1 MNTLLNHLRT
11 QSTAPLAHTFIIGA
25 GDGSQLT
32 HWRELSSEQLH
43 LAEAH
48 PAHAKTLQQHTQGQ
62 PQEHLYPGAI
72 TADTQE
78 TATLHLL
85 TLPKFSSLNA
95 PSGLSQQLPNIS
107 VQGTETVP
115 AQPITA
121 WLTQTELDPNA
132 THTLVINAPG
142 QAHALLNA
150 TPNALLHAF
159 TWIMVSTA
167 DEALY
172 ENDVDSA
179 TLETALT
186 QRGYARVAEDDATY
200 PTVERLYQRQPSVI
214 ERLTLTAERDALAKQ
229 LEEARATAK
238 SETEKL
244 AKELEQ
250 ARNTAK
256 QHEEACV
263 IARRETTKQ
272 SQALEATQSQLAERD
287 QQLEE
292 ARNTAK
298 QHEEACATAK
308 SEAEKLAK
316 ELEQARNTA
325 KQHEE
330 ACVIARSEATKQSQA
345 LKDAEAA
352 RATAKSE
359 AEKLAKELEE
369 ARVIARS
376 EATKQSQALEAT
388 QKQLAERDQQLE
400 EARNTAKQHEE
411 ARVIARSEATKQSQ
425 ALEAAQHQLAERD
438 QLLEEAR
445 NTAKQHEEACATAKS
460 EAEKLAKELE
470 ESRVIARSEATKQS
484 QALEAAQKQ
493 LAERDQQLEEARNTA
508 KQHEEACVIARRE
521 TTKQSQALEATQKQL
536 AERDQQ
542 LEEARNTAK
551 QHEEACATAKSETE
565 KLAKE
570 LEQAR
575 NAAKQHEEACVIARR
590 ETTKQSQALEAA
602 QSQLAERDQ
611 QLEEAKQQIETLT
624 QQLATKENSLTKT
637 EERFS
642 SLESKLDQLFGEQR
656 SYIQQ
661 TTNALGQHVTRSA
674 QQQRDEQA
682 LTHYL
687 HHGQRPIS
695 TELPPN
701 FAMALLERR
710 ETQRY
715 DVMVV
720 LGSTPITELLAQA
733 VVNETRQQPRL
744 TAQHAN
750 ESGKDVQHYVAP
762 SQDDLPQAVISLAH
776 KKSLCKTLKQRLAAN
791 HTQEAVNVVHAP
803 WVEANE
809 KGDLFYAWEATL
821 KRLNQWLEEE
831 AKVLV
836 VVGNALAEAN
846 HPRMA
851 ALPQLLQ
858 HLPTQTLEV
867 IVEGNHYPQ
876 ESDLKAEWEALL
888 SKRER
893 EAETLRLPSALGIRV
908 SG

>member
-172 ENDVDSA
+172 ENDVDST

-229 LEEARATAK
+229 LEEARTNAKNETEKLAKQLEEARANAK

-244 AKELEQ
+244 AKELE
-250 ARNTAK
+250 
-256 QHEEACV
+256 
-263 IARRETTKQ
+263 
-272 SQALEATQSQLAERD
+272 
-287 QQLEE
+287 
-292 ARNTAK
+292 
-298 QHEEACATAK
+298 
-308 SEAEKLAK
+308 
-316 ELEQARNTA
+316 
-325 KQHEE
+325 
-330 ACVIARSEATKQSQA
+330 
-345 LKDAEAA
+345 
-352 RATAKSE
+352 
-359 AEKLAKELEE
+359 
-369 ARVIARS
+369 
-376 EATKQSQALEAT
+376 
-388 QKQLAERDQQLE
+388 
-400 EARNTAKQHEE
+400 
-411 ARVIARSEATKQSQ
+411 
-425 ALEAAQHQLAERD
+425 
-438 QLLEEAR
+438 
-445 NTAKQHEEACATAKS
+445 
-460 EAEKLAKELE
+460 
-470 ESRVIARSEATKQS
+470 ESR
-484 QALEAAQKQ
+484 
-493 LAERDQQLEEARNTA
+493 
-508 KQHEEACVIARRE
+508 VIARRE

-542 LEEARNTAK
+542 LEEARNT
-551 QHEEACATAKSETE
+551 
-565 KLAKE
+565 
-570 LEQAR
+570 
-575 NAAKQHEEACVIARR
+575 AKQHEEACVIARR

-720 LGSTPITELLAQA
+720 LGSTPVTELLAQA

-821 KRLNQWLEEE
+821 KRLNQWLEED

-893 EAETLRLPSALGIRV
+893 EAETLRLPTALGLRI

>member
-95 PSGLSQQLPNIS
+95 PSGLIQQLPNIS

-121 WLTQTELDPNA
+121 WLTQTELDPSA

-150 TPNALLHAF
+150 TPNALLNAF
-159 TWIMVSTA
+159 TWVMVSTA

-229 LEEARATAK
+229 LEEARTNAK

-244 AKELEQ
+244 AKELE
-250 ARNTAK
+250 
-256 QHEEACV
+256 
-263 IARRETTKQ
+263 
-272 SQALEATQSQLAERD
+272 
-287 QQLEE
+287 E
-292 ARNTAK
+292 AR
-298 QHEEACATAK
+298 
-308 SEAEKLAK
+308 
-316 ELEQARNTA
+316 
-325 KQHEE
+325 
-330 ACVIARSEATKQSQA
+330 
-345 LKDAEAA
+345 
-352 RATAKSE
+352 
-359 AEKLAKELEE
+359 
-369 ARVIARS
+369 
-376 EATKQSQALEAT
+376 
-388 QKQLAERDQQLE
+388 
-400 EARNTAKQHEE
+400 
-411 ARVIARSEATKQSQ
+411 
-425 ALEAAQHQLAERD
+425 
-438 QLLEEAR
+438 
-445 NTAKQHEEACATAKS
+445 
-460 EAEKLAKELE
+460 
-470 ESRVIARSEATKQS
+470 
-484 QALEAAQKQ
+484 
-493 LAERDQQLEEARNTA
+493 
-508 KQHEEACVIARRE
+508 
-521 TTKQSQALEATQKQL
+521 
-536 AERDQQ
+536 
-542 LEEARNTAK
+542 
-551 QHEEACATAKSETE
+551 
-565 KLAKE
+565 
-570 LEQAR
+570 
-575 NAAKQHEEACVIARR
+575 VIARR

-602 QSQLAERDQ
+602 QRQLAERDQ

-720 LGSTPITELLAQA
+720 LGSTPVTELLAQA

-821 KRLNQWLEEE
+821 KRLNQWLEED

-893 EAETLRLPSALGIRV
+893 EAETLRLPTALGIRV

>member
-1 MNTLLNHLRT
+1 
-11 QSTAPLAHTFIIGA
+11 
-25 GDGSQLT
+25 
-32 HWRELSSEQLH
+32 
-43 LAEAH
+43 
-48 PAHAKTLQQHTQGQ
+48 
-62 PQEHLYPGAI
+62 
-72 TADTQE
+72 
-78 TATLHLL
+78 
-85 TLPKFSSLNA
+85 
-95 PSGLSQQLPNIS
+95 
-107 VQGTETVP
+107 
-115 AQPITA
+115 
-121 WLTQTELDPNA
+121 
-132 THTLVINAPG
+132 
-142 QAHALLNA
+142 
-150 TPNALLHAF
+150 
-159 TWIMVSTA
+159 
-167 DEALY
+167 
-172 ENDVDSA
+172 
-179 TLETALT
+179 
-186 QRGYARVAEDDATY
+186 
-200 PTVERLYQRQPSVI
+200 VERLYQRQPSVI

-244 AKELEQ
+244 AKQLEEARANAKSETEKLAKELEEARVIARRETTKQ
-250 ARNTAK
+250 SQALEATQSQLAERDQQLKEARATAKSEAEKLAKELEEARNTAK

-298 QHEEACATAK
+298 RHEEACAAAK
-308 SEAEKLAK
+308 SETEKLAK

-330 ACVIARSEATKQSQA
+330 ACVIARRET
-345 LKDAEAA
+345 
-352 RATAKSE
+352 
-359 AEKLAKELEE
+359 
-369 ARVIARS
+369 
-376 EATKQSQALEAT
+376 
-388 QKQLAERDQQLE
+388 
-400 EARNTAKQHEE
+400 
-411 ARVIARSEATKQSQ
+411 
-425 ALEAAQHQLAERD
+425 
-438 QLLEEAR
+438 
-445 NTAKQHEEACATAKS
+445 
-460 EAEKLAKELE
+460 
-470 ESRVIARSEATKQS
+470 TKQS

-508 KQHEEACVIARRE
+508 KQHEEACAAAKSE
-521 TTKQSQALEATQKQL
+521 ATKQSQALEAAQNQL

-551 QHEEACATAKSETE
+551 SETE

-570 LEQAR
+570 LE
-575 NAAKQHEEACVIARR
+575 EASVIARR

-602 QSQLAERDQ
+602 QKQLAERDQ

-720 LGSTPITELLAQA
+720 LGSTPVTELLAQA

-821 KRLNQWLEEE
+821 KRLNQWLEED

-893 EAETLRLPSALGIRV
+893 EAETLRLPTALGLRI

>member
-186 QRGYARVAEDDATY
+186 QRGYTRVAEDDATY

-229 LEEARATAK
+229 LEEARTNAK
-238 SETEKL
+238 NETEKL
-244 AKELEQ
+244 AK
-250 ARNTAK
+250 
-256 QHEEACV
+256 
-263 IARRETTKQ
+263 
-272 SQALEATQSQLAERD
+272 
-287 QQLEE
+287 QLEE
-292 ARNTAK
+292 ARAN
-298 QHEEACATAK
+298 AK
-308 SEAEKLAK
+308 SE
-316 ELEQARNTA
+316 T
-325 KQHEE
+325 
-330 ACVIARSEATKQSQA
+330 
-345 LKDAEAA
+345 
-352 RATAKSE
+352 
-359 AEKLAKELEE
+359 EKLAKELEE
-369 ARVIARS
+369 ARVIARR
-376 EATKQSQALEAT
+376 ETTKQSQTLEAT
-388 QKQLAERDQQLE
+388 Q
-400 EARNTAKQHEE
+400 
-411 ARVIARSEATKQSQ
+411 S
-425 ALEAAQHQLAERD
+425 
-438 QLLEEAR
+438 
-445 NTAKQHEEACATAKS
+445 
-460 EAEKLAKELE
+460 
-470 ESRVIARSEATKQS
+470 
-484 QALEAAQKQ
+484 Q

-542 LEEARNTAK
+542 LEEAK
-551 QHEEACATAKSETE
+551 K
-565 KLAKE
+565 
-570 LEQAR
+570 
-575 NAAKQHEEACVIARR
+575 
-590 ETTKQSQALEAA
+590 
-602 QSQLAERDQ
+602 
-611 QLEEAKQQIETLT
+611 QIETLT

-720 LGSTPITELLAQA
+720 LGSTPVTELLAQAVVQA

-750 ESGKDVQHYVAP
+750 ENGNDVQHYVAP

-821 KRLNQWLEEE
+821 KRLNQWLEED

>member
-159 TWIMVSTA
+159 TWIMVNTA

-229 LEEARATAK
+229 LEEARANAK

-244 AKELEQ
+244 AKELEE
-250 ARNTAK
+250 AR
-256 QHEEACV
+256 V

-272 SQALEATQSQLAERD
+272 SQALEAAQRQLAERD
-287 QQLEE
+287 QQLE
-292 ARNTAK
+292 K
-298 QHEEACATAK
+298 
-308 SEAEKLAK
+308 
-316 ELEQARNTA
+316 
-325 KQHEE
+325 
-330 ACVIARSEATKQSQA
+330 
-345 LKDAEAA
+345 
-352 RATAKSE
+352 
-359 AEKLAKELEE
+359 
-369 ARVIARS
+369 
-376 EATKQSQALEAT
+376 
-388 QKQLAERDQQLE
+388 
-400 EARNTAKQHEE
+400 
-411 ARVIARSEATKQSQ
+411 
-425 ALEAAQHQLAERD
+425 
-438 QLLEEAR
+438 AR

-470 ESRVIARSEATKQS
+470 EARVIARRETAKQS

-493 LAERDQQLEEARNTA
+493 LAERDQQLE
-508 KQHEEACVIARRE
+508 K
-521 TTKQSQALEATQKQL
+521 
-536 AERDQQ
+536 
-542 LEEARNTAK
+542 ARNTAK
-551 QHEEACATAKSETE
+551 QHEEACATAKSEATKQSQALKDTEAALATAKSEAE

-570 LEQAR
+570 LEESR
-575 NAAKQHEEACVIARR
+575 VIAKS
-590 ETTKQSQALEAA
+590 EATKQSQALEAA
-602 QSQLAERDQ
+602 QKQLAERGQ

-720 LGSTPITELLAQA
+720 LGSTPVTELLAQA

-821 KRLNQWLEEE
+821 KRLNQWLEED

-851 ALPQLLQ
+851 ALPPLLQ

-893 EAETLRLPSALGIRV
+893 EAETLRLPTALGLRI